1 MYLDYWQLDAK
12 PFEPGFDLRC
22 TFKGAAHQ
30 AALHKLRYATEN
42 CRAAGLVAG
51 LAGTGKT
58 LLIEMLRQQLGPRY
72 QPFVRVVFPQMTDRD
87 LLVYL
92 AEQLGAPPADPPRYT
107 IEESLRR
114 LEYVLAENVRRDQHA
129 VIVVD
134 EAHLLEDSG
143 LLEPL
148 RLLLNLGSLEKP
160 PFTLLLVGQPTL
172 LPIVQRHG
180 GLEERIDIKVVL
192 AALSAEETSEYMT
205 HRLNAAGASRD
216 IFSAEALATIH
227 QLTAGIP
234 RRINRLCD
242 LALLVGFA
250 NGTHTIESDSLR
262 AVHGELMTAAVAAA

>member
-12 PFEPGFDLRC
+12 PFEPGCDAR
-22 TFKGAAHQ
+22 TFYRGAAFQ
-30 AALHKLRYATEN
+30 SAINKLRYAIEN
-42 CRAAGLVAG
+42 GRAAGVVAG
-51 LAGTGKT
+51 PAGVGKT
-58 LLIEMLRQQLGPRY
+58 LLVETLRQQLGEQY

-92 AEQLGAPPADPPRYT
+92 AEQFGAPPADPPRYT

-114 LEYVLAENVRRDQHA
+114 LEYILADNVSRKRHA
-129 VIVVD
+129 IVVVD

-148 RLLLNLGSLEKP
+148 RLLLNLGAIGAP

-172 LPIVQRHG
+172 GPIVQRHG
-180 GLEERIDIKVVL
+180 GLDERVDIKVL
-192 AALSAEETSEYMT
+192 LPALSASETADYIA
-205 HRLNAAGASRD
+205 HRLEAAGATRE
-216 IFSAEALATIH
+216 IFAADALKTAH
-227 QLTAGIP
+227 QLTGGVP

-250 NGTHTIESDSLR
+250 NGQHTIDAESLH
-262 AVHGELMTAAVAAA
+262 AIHGELVTVPAAA